1 MTRGMGEDVLQSHVL
16 EMCKSLGLLA
26 YHTFDSRRSVPGFPD
41 LVIVGQNGVLYREL
55 KRRNGKV
62 RRDQVHWLVALRVA
76 GQDADVWRPEDWP
89 ERIVRELRPLGSV
102 AGLRP
107 SPTPAEIRRDLARK
121 VKS

>member
-76 GQDADVWRPEDWP
+76 GQDADVWRPEDWQNASSASSGHSA
-89 ERIVRELRPLGSV
+89 RSRGCARLLRRLRSV
-102 AGLRP
+102 GI
-107 SPTPAEIRRDLARK
+107 SPGR
-121 VKS
+121 